1 MGRLTAFQTVAA
13 REDVAAVL
21 TEVIFQ
27 VMKKVLWLSSLKH
40 TQPAMGTY
48 WILSPFCGTQEI
60 PFFQKQDQ

>member
-1 MGRLTAFQTVAA
+1 MGRLTASLRAA
-13 REDVAAVL
+13 VREDVAAVL

-27 VMKKVLWLSSLKH
+27 VMTPVIEFLKH
-40 TQPAMGTY
+40 TLPAVGTY